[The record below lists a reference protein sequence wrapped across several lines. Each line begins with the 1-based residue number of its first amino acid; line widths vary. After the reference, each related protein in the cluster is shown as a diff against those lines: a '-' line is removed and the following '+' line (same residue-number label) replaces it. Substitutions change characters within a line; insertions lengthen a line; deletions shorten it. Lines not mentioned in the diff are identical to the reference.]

1 MYISKTKSIL
11 PKNIMKTI
19 LVPIDFSKSSEY
31 ASKVASK
38 IALKSKSKIFL
49 LHIVEIPSGGA
60 DMGSRSNFSIPES
73 MFYLRKIRD
82 RILEFKS
89 QFFSENQDVNYV
101 VRVQNPYEGI
111 IAYAEKINTDLI
123 VMGSK
128 GHSDF
133 EEIFIGS
140 NTEKVVRKSTKPVL
154 VVKKENFNFNLKNI
168 VFASDFKN
176 KNQKEVIKKLIDFA
190 FIFKSKIHLLKIIT
204 PSNFESTSEATEGIK
219 EFVKEFG
226 LTKKNISVY
235 NDVSV
240 EKGILNYSREIKS
253 DLIALSTHGRSGL
266 SHLFS
271 ASVTKNLSKSA
282 LKPMLTFRV

>member
-1 MYISKTKSIL
+1 
-11 PKNIMKTI
+11 MKTI

-31 ASKVASK
+31 AAKVASK
-38 IALKSKSKIFL
+38 IAQKSKSKIYL
-49 LHIVEIPSGGA
+49 LHIVEIPTGGA

-73 MFYLRKIRD
+73 MLYLRKIRD

-89 QFFSENQDVNYV
+89 QFFSENQEVNYV

-128 GHSDF
+128 GHSNF

-154 VVKKENFNFNLKNI
+154 VVKKNNFNFNLKNI

-204 PSNFESTSEATEGIK
+204 PSNFESTSEATKEIK

-226 LTKKNISVY
+226 LTKKNIAVY

>member
-1 MYISKTKSIL
+1 MD
-11 PKNIMKTI
+11 TI

-31 ASKVASK
+31 ATKMAAK
-38 IALKSKSKIFL
+38 IAEKSGSRVCL
-49 LHIVEIPSGGA
+49 LHIIELPSGMA
-60 DMGSRSNFSIPES
+60 DMGSRSSFSIPES
-73 MFYLRKIRD
+73 MLYLRKIRD

-89 QFFSENQDVNYV
+89 KFFTENQDVYHAI
-101 VRVQNPYEGI
+101 RFQNPYEGI

-123 VMGSK
+123 IMGSK

-140 NTEKVVRKSTKPVL
+140 NTEKVVRKSTKPVI
-154 VVKKENFNFNLKNI
+154 VVKKDSKNFKFKHI

-176 KNQKEVIKKLIDFA
+176 DDQKEVFKKLLDFA
-190 FIFKSKIHLLKIIT
+190 GVFNSKIHLLKITT
-204 PSNFESTSEATEGIK
+204 PSNFESTSEATQKIK
-219 EFVKEFG
+219 VFAAEFDMPKYS
-226 LTKKNISVY
+226 ISIY

-240 EKGILNYSREIKS
+240 EKGILNFSREINA

-271 ASVTKNLSKSA
+271 ASVTKNLSKNA
-282 LKPMLTFRV
+282 LKPMLTIRV

>member
-1 MYISKTKSIL
+1 
-11 PKNIMKTI
+11 MKTI

-31 ASKVASK
+31 AAKVASK
-38 IALKSKSKIFL
+38 IAQKSKSKIYL
-49 LHIVEIPSGGA
+49 LHIVEIPTGGA

-73 MFYLRKIRD
+73 MLYLRKIRD

-128 GHSDF
+128 GHSNF

-154 VVKKENFNFNLKNI
+154 VVKKNNFNFNLKNI

-204 PSNFESTSEATEGIK
+204 PSNFESTSEATKEIK

-226 LTKKNISVY
+226 LTKKNIAVY